1 MNSKLWKKVAI
12 TGITSAMFITAV
24 PISNSLIIEAASVQE
39 TLAKQQVKLEQNV
52 YLTIRDAQILVQEE
66 GKLLAFTVA
75 IKNSGTSPIDLL
87 DYWVR
92 VKNKS
97 GKNYK
102 IKLLESDKNKGT
114 VVPGSTSYLTYYAYV
129 DTQTKISDIK
139 YDIVKWDFNVANYER
154 LLGSITTP
162 ATMTGAT
169 DVNKAGSFL
178 LSNSILSGTLKSYV
192 ATKDQVNTNAT
203 LRFEIN
209 NTSAKAVDLSKLSF
223 YVQTSD
229 WSVYKASASSL
240 QTNLASKGKVI
251 IFLNV
256 TVPNSAIT
264 KGLTLVPAVA
274 DETSKLDIPLG
285 VFTVPNLTATKPTAV
300 DKSQTVVINE
310 QNVETLVV
318 SSDLTSSDNRQEAV
332 IAFQLK
338 NIGSKSVDTSNY
350 QFLIE
355 TANGTQYPLEYIKE
369 ETTKL
374 LPNIE
379 SELQLKGY
387 VPNDLDLNK
396 SKLVMKQSDSEGK
409 NSNIIGLY
417 ALSSADLPDNTDNI
431 YRTKDY
437 QVDLISVNRIPD
449 DTDDILVAQLS
460 ITNNTDKAIKIPS
473 LSGYYL
479 ADGVQV
485 ETTTSEVS
493 LDNSIN
499 LAPKSKHQIAVYTK
513 IPYTAQINDVAFVLT
528 QKLTDQSKK
537 LYQYKG
543 RLPETV
549 GQSVSSPYVV
559 DNVGRRASIHVKKA
573 SISETQGNTYFYGEF
588 DLVNKEIR
596 TSNVTQLGGY
606 LEDSEGILVPV
617 TFTAIADKVLPNG
630 KVLYAAY
637 GLLPTGFN
645 AANYKMYVGQALPI
659 GTGEQTDQLLV
670 SPVAYNMKT
679 QTQVLDDKMQ
689 GIEFGGYTLDIT
701 EINSDIEIENDF
713 LYKGIKL
720 NLKYSLAKDTSY
732 QFVPKD
738 QKVLVEFVDQGSAKA
753 TYSKEFTLGATG
765 DGNLSEG
772 ADIRLPIFYAD
783 DKMMTKINSF
793 QTYKVN
799 IYVAFGTNKML
810 LASREVKWF
819 YADRPL
825 EDK

>member
-1 MNSKLWKKVAI
+1 MS
-12 TGITSAMFITAV
+12 AV
-24 PISNSLIIEAASVQE
+24 PVSSPVVINAASVQE
-39 TLAKQQVKLEQNV
+39 SLANQQVKIEQNA

-75 IKNSGTSPIDLL
+75 IKNSGTRPINLI
-87 DYWVR
+87 DYWIR

-97 GKNYK
+97 GKSYK
-102 IKLLESDKNKGT
+102 LKLIEADKHKGT
-114 VVPGSTSYLTYYAYV
+114 IVPGSTSYLTYYAYV
-129 DTQTKISDIK
+129 DAQTKISDIK
-139 YDIVKWDFNVANYER
+139 YDIVKWDFDVAGYER
-154 LLGSITTP
+154 LLGTITTP
-162 ATMTGAT
+162 ATMTGTT
-169 DVNKAGSFL
+169 DINKSGSFL
-178 LSNSILSGTLKSYV
+178 FNNSILNGTLKSYV

-209 NTSAKAVDLSKLSF
+209 NTSAKAVDLSKLNF

-229 WSVYKASASSL
+229 WSVYKAEPSTL
-240 QTNLASKGKVI
+240 QTSLASKGKVVV
-251 IFLNV
+251 FLNV

-264 KGLTLVPAVA
+264 KGLTLLPAVA

-285 VFTVPNLTATKPTAV
+285 VFTVPSLTATKPTAV

-310 QNVETLVV
+310 QNVETLVIR
-318 SSDLTSSDNRQEAV
+318 SELSSSDNRQEAV
-332 IAFQLK
+332 IEFQLK
-338 NIGSKSVDTSNY
+338 NIGNKSVDTSNY

-355 TANGTQYPLEYIKE
+355 TANGTQYPLEYSKE

-379 SELQLKGY
+379 SKINLKGY

-409 NSNIIGLY
+409 KSYIIGLY

-431 YRTKDY
+431 YRTKEY

-449 DTDDILVAQLS
+449 DTDDVLVAQLS
-460 ITNNTDKAIKIPS
+460 ITNNTNKAIKIPA

-485 ETTTSEVS
+485 ETTTSEVA

-499 LAPKSKHQIAVYTK
+499 LAPKSKHQVAVYTK

-528 QKLTDQSKK
+528 QKVTDQTSKK

-543 RLPETV
+543 QLPETI

-559 DNVGRRASIHVKKA
+559 DNVGRRASVHVKRA
-573 SISETQGNTYFYGEF
+573 NISETQGNTYFYGEF
-588 DLVNKEIR
+588 DLINKEIR

-617 TFTAIADKVLPNG
+617 TFTAITDKVLPNG

-659 GTGEQTDQLLV
+659 GSGEQTDQLLV

-679 QTQVLDDKMQ
+679 QTQELNGTMQ
-689 GIEFGGYTLDIT
+689 DIEFGGYSLDIT

-713 LYKGIKL
+713 LYKGIELK
-720 NLKYSLAKDTSY
+720 LKYSLTKDTSY

-738 QKVLVEFVDQGSAKA
+738 QKVVVEFVDQGSAKA

-765 DGNLSEG
+765 EGNLAEG

-793 QTYKVN
+793 QKYKVN
-799 IYVAFGTNKML
+799 IYVAFGTSKML

-825 EDK
+825 EVK